1 MDGDDFQIC
10 DERDD
15 CQRDDDPASGVED
28 EQGGERGEQAQA
40 VKFCEIRMRGR
51 IFSEADVADED
62 DRRLGKKDERD
73 QNPVLREDG
82 FAQPPRDG
90 EDEQVINHVRDAV
103 VAAERGRGH
112 AETPREDAVINIRK
126 RGRDEDGQINPARN
140 IRQRAS
146 QGDWAEQQSQGGER
160 EWKVAFQFIGKII
173 YGRLSNGLK

>member
-15 CQRDDDPASGVED
+15 GERDDCPASGVEA

-40 VKFCEIRMRGR
+40 VKFCQIGMRGR

-126 RGRDEDGQINPARN
+126 RGGDEDGQINPARN

-146 QGDWAEQQSQGGER
+146 QGDWAEQQPQGGER
-160 EWKVAFQFIGKII
+160 EWKLAFHLG
-173 YGRLSNGLK
+173 

>member
-1 MDGDDFQIC
+1 MDGDDFNVRG
-10 DERDD
+10 ERNRRERGD
-15 CQRDDDPASGVED
+15 RPASGVEA
-28 EQGGERGEQAQA
+28 EQRGQRGQQAQA
-40 VKFCEIRMRGR
+40 VKFCEIRMCGR

-73 QNPVLREDG
+73 QSPVLREDG
-82 FAQPPRDG
+82 LAQPPRDG

-103 VAAERGRGH
+103 VTAERGRGH

-126 RGRDEDGQINPARN
+126 RGGDEDGQINPARN

>member
-15 CQRDDDPASGVED
+15 GERDDCPASGVED

-40 VKFCEIRMRGR
+40 VKFCQIRMCGR
-51 IFSEADVADED
+51 IFSKAGVADED
-62 DRRLGKKDERD
+62 DRRLGKKDDRD
-73 QNPVLREDG
+73 QKPVLREDG
-82 FAQPPRDG
+82 LAQPPRDG

-126 RGRDEDGQINPARN
+126 RGGDEDGQINPARN

-146 QGDWAEQQSQGGER
+146 QGDWAEQQPQGSER
-160 EWKVAFQFIGKII
+160 EWKVAFQMKFFGN
-173 YGRLSNGLK
+173 LL

>member
-1 MDGDDFQIC
+1 
-10 DERDD
+10 
-15 CQRDDDPASGVED
+15 
-28 EQGGERGEQAQA
+28 
-40 VKFCEIRMRGR
+40 MRGR

-73 QNPVLREDG
+73 QKPVLREDG
-82 FAQPPRDG
+82 LAQAPRDG

-126 RGRDEDGQINPARN
+126 RGGDEDGQINPARN

-146 QGDWAEQQSQGGER
+146 QGDWAEQQPQGGER
-160 EWKVAFQFIGKII
+160 EWKVAFHPANQSTKNKYTKSKTVNTSTIPTHNLIVALTGALLNRIKII
-173 YGRLSNGLK
+173 TGKNAQNV

>member
-1 MDGDDFQIC
+1 MDGDDFQIR

-15 CQRDDDPASGVED
+15 CERDDCPTSGVEA

-40 VKFCEIRMRGR
+40 VKFCEIRMCGR
-51 IFSEADVADED
+51 IFSEADVTD
-62 DRRLGKKDERD
+62 DDAGGFGKKDERD

-82 FAQPPRDG
+82 LAQPPHDG

-103 VAAERGRGH
+103 VAAERGPGH

-126 RGRDEDGQINPARN
+126 RGGDEDGQINPARN

-146 QGDWAEQQSQGGER
+146 QGDWAEQQPQGGER
-160 EWKVAFQFIGKII
+160 EWKVAFQFRNLMTQK
-173 YGRLSNGLK
+173 YPNWC